1 MDINYLK
8 EFLVLA
14 EGKSYLEAADILY
27 ISQSSLSKHI
37 KKLEEDMGVLLFKRT
52 TRKVILS
59 EYGELFLPYAKNIV
73 QNQEAF
79 YTALEKFGQQMGNS
93 LTVGAT
99 SLMAV
104 YGITEVLTKFST
116 ENQGVKFNLIEGDA
130 TELKELML
138 SERCDFAFIRQ
149 VNWNPDEE
157 FDGIKFDVDNLAAIF
172 NIDHPLAKQK
182 KVSIQQLKN
191 ENFLL
196 MQGHELI
203 FDLCK
208 QVFSDANFD
217 AKVVFTGSNSSTIVE
232 MVGQGVGISL
242 LMKKPAIRTC
252 QGNSKVRIVDVDPLI
267 QSDIVLIYR
276 KKMQMLPVHQ
286 LFLETLKE
294 CMNKADRR
302 EG

>member
-79 YTALEKFGQQMGNS
+79 YTALEKFGRQMGNS

-104 YGITEVLTKFST
+104 YGITEVLTKFSG

-149 VNWNPDEE
+149 VNWSADEE

-172 NIDHPLAKQK
+172 NVDHPLAKQK

-302 EG
+302 KR